1 MKTVVGQR
9 VWLGI
14 RPEHIVVGAPSGSAQ
29 SLTATIE
36 RIEQL
41 GGASFLYCSLAG
53 GETLTVH
60 AAGQVTHAAGA
71 QITVHLPLVDVHVFD
86 SAEGEL
92 ALIDARTLTMQA
104 LRTAT
109 FAGRLAHSVRFDLEA
124 GWRCEVFVLAD
135 DLIRVLFLR
144 KDTFREPRSWTV
156 APGDADVPWEGRDR
170 RDVTGFGC
178 PAFAVAE
185 NEHEVTLTT
194 AALSLQVDAAPFR
207 PSLVR
212 QRPDVRGGSRD
223 LRLSMERAQE
233 HRSPLHGACADR
245 SVLRP
250 R

>member
-1 MKTVVGQR
+1 
-9 VWLGI
+9 
-14 RPEHIVVGAPSGSAQ
+14 
-29 SLTATIE
+29 
-36 RIEQL
+36 
-41 GGASFLYCSLAG
+41 
-53 GETLTVH
+53 
-60 AAGQVTHAAGA
+60 
-71 QITVHLPLVDVHVFD
+71 
-86 SAEGEL
+86 
-92 ALIDARTLTMQA
+92 MQA

-109 FAGRLAHSVRFDLEA
+109 FAGRLANSVRFDLEA

-135 DLIRVLFLR
+135 DLIRVLFLH
-144 KDTFREPRSWTV
+144 KDTFKEPRSWTV

-194 AALSLQVDAAPFR
+194 AALSLQVTLRPFGLRWSADDRMFAADR
-207 PSLVR
+207 AY
-212 QRPDVRGGSRD
+212 